1 MKYIRIGNDIHI
13 EWIILRNMQPESFTN
28 KEVTVKLYDKN
39 GLPQNF
45 EFTKNG
51 SSIVGTF
58 YGKDQSTTG
67 NYRLELVENA
77 GKSNMVTLDYIDCFI
92 LSAKLKN
99 TTSSGNDSSYGIK
112 TDVVNLA
119 SNINLG
125 GSTTSTPTDVDLSS
139 YAKISY
145 VDAKLALKA
154 NLSDIP
160 KPVDT
165 SNFALKTDIPNMS
178 EYAKKS
184 EIPSMDNVATKDEL
198 PNMDNVATKDE
209 LFSGDYN
216 DLENKPTIPDTSNF
230 ALKSELP
237 DMSNVATKDEIP
249 VIPEFKTINGNSIV
263 GTGNIT
269 IEGGGQAYDDTEVK
283 NRLTA
288 LESKPDNDTIY
299 DDSALVGRIEALEQK
314 EDADTIYD
322 DTEIRNLIAGKQ
334 DAGDYALKSEL
345 PDMSNVATKGELF
358 SGDYNDLANK
368 PTIPDTS
375 NFALKS
381 EIPSMENVATKDE
394 IPVIPEFKTIN
405 GNSIIGT
412 GNITIEGG
420 GQAYDDTE
428 VKNRLTAL
436 ESKPDNDTIY
446 DDTEIRGL
454 IAGKQDSGDYA
465 LKSELPNLDDY
476 ALKSE
481 IPTST
486 GLNEAE
492 VNALIDA
499 KLGEVET
506 KLSEI

>member
-13 EWIILRNMQPESFTN
+13 EWIILRNMQPESFAN
-28 KEVTVKLYDKN
+28 KTVTVKLYDKN

-58 YGKDQSTTG
+58 YGKDQVTTG
-67 NYRLELVENA
+67 NYRLELVENE
-77 GKSNMVTLDYIDCFI
+77 GKSNMVTLDYIDCFT

-99 TTSSGNDSSYGIK
+99 TTASGKDSSYGIK

-119 SNINLG
+119 SNINLT
-125 GSTTSTPTDVDLSS
+125 GSSTPDVDLSS

-165 SNFALKTDIPNMS
+165 SNFALKSELPNMS

-216 DLENKPTIPDTSNF
+216 DLSNKPAIPDTSNF
-230 ALKSELP
+230 ALKSELPEMSNVATKDELP

-269 IEGGGQAYDDTEVK
+269 IEGGGQAYDDTELR

-322 DTEIRNLIAGKQ
+322 DTEIRGLIGGKQ
-334 DAGDYALKSEL
+334 NKLSEEQLANIDMDHSTFALKSEL
-345 PDMSNVATKGELF
+345 PDMSNVATK
-358 SGDYNDLANK
+358 D
-368 PTIPDTS
+368 
-375 NFALKS
+375 
-381 EIPSMENVATKDE
+381 
-394 IPVIPEFKTIN
+394 
-405 GNSIIGT
+405 
-412 GNITIEGG
+412 
-420 GQAYDDTE
+420 
-428 VKNRLTAL
+428 
-436 ESKPDNDTIY
+436 
-446 DDTEIRGL
+446 
-454 IAGKQDSGDYA
+454 
-465 LKSELPNLDDY
+465 ELPNLDDY

-486 GLNEAE
+486 GLNESE

>member
-77 GKSNMVTLDYIDCFI
+77 GKSNMVTLDYIDCFT

-125 GSTTSTPTDVDLSS
+125 GSSTSTPADVDLSS

-165 SNFALKTDIPNMS
+165 SNFALKSEIPNMS

-288 LESKPDNDTIY
+288 LESKPDKDTIY
-299 DDSALVGRIEALEQK
+299 DDS
-314 EDADTIYD
+314 
-322 DTEIRNLIAGKQ
+322 EIRGLIAGKQ

-345 PDMSNVATKGELF
+345 PDMS
-358 SGDYNDLANK
+358 
-368 PTIPDTS
+368 
-375 NFALKS
+375 
-381 EIPSMENVATKDE
+381 NVATKDE

-428 VKNRLTAL
+428 
-436 ESKPDNDTIY
+436 
-446 DDTEIRGL
+446 IRNL
-454 IAGKQDSGDYA
+454 IAGKQDAGDYA
-465 LKSELPNLDDY
+465 LKSELPNLNDY

>member
-45 EFTKNG
+45 DFVKNG

-77 GKSNMVTLDYIDCFI
+77 GKSNMVTLDYIDCFT

-125 GSTTSTPTDVDLSS
+125 GSTTSAPADVDLSS

-160 KPVDT
+160 QPVDT
-165 SNFALKTDIPNMS
+165 SNFALKSEIPNMS

-184 EIPSMDNVATKDEL
+184 EIPSMENVATKDEI
-198 PNMDNVATKDE
+198 PDMSNVATKDE

-216 DLENKPTIPDTSNF
+216 DLS
-230 ALKSELP
+230 
-237 DMSNVATKDEIP
+237 
-249 VIPEFKTINGNSIV
+249 
-263 GTGNIT
+263 
-269 IEGGGQAYDDTEVK
+269 
-283 NRLTA
+283 
-288 LESKPDNDTIY
+288 
-299 DDSALVGRIEALEQK
+299 
-314 EDADTIYD
+314 
-322 DTEIRNLIAGKQ
+322 
-334 DAGDYALKSEL
+334 
-345 PDMSNVATKGELF
+345 
-358 SGDYNDLANK
+358 NK

-381 EIPSMENVATKDE
+381 EIPNMDNVATKDE

-446 DDTEIRGL
+446 DDSEIRSL
-454 IAGKQDSGDYA
+454 IAGKQDAGDYALKSELPDMSNVATKDEIPVIPEFKTINGNSIVGTGNITIEGGGQTYDDTEIRNLIAGKQDAGDYA

-486 GLNEAE
+486 GLNEEE

-499 KLGEVET
+499 KLGEIET

>member
-58 YGKDQSTTG
+58 YGKDQVTTG
-67 NYRLELVENA
+67 NYRLELVENE

-99 TTSSGNDSSYGIK
+99 TTSSGNDSSYGIN

-119 SNINLG
+119 SNINLSG
-125 GSTTSTPTDVDLSS
+125 GSGTTTDVDLSS

-160 KPVDT
+160 QPVDT
-165 SNFALKTDIPNMS
+165 SNFALKSELPNMS

-184 EIPSMDNVATKDEL
+184 EI

-216 DLENKPTIPDTSNF
+216 DLS
-230 ALKSELP
+230 
-237 DMSNVATKDEIP
+237 
-249 VIPEFKTINGNSIV
+249 
-263 GTGNIT
+263 
-269 IEGGGQAYDDTEVK
+269 
-283 NRLTA
+283 
-288 LESKPDNDTIY
+288 
-299 DDSALVGRIEALEQK
+299 
-314 EDADTIYD
+314 
-322 DTEIRNLIAGKQ
+322 
-334 DAGDYALKSEL
+334 
-345 PDMSNVATKGELF
+345 
-358 SGDYNDLANK
+358 NK

-381 EIPSMENVATKDE
+381 EIPSMDNVATKDE

-428 VKNRLTAL
+428 IRNLIAGKQNAGDYAL
-436 ESKPDNDTIY
+436 KSELPDMSNVATKDEIPVIPEFKTINGNSIIGTGNITIEGGGQAY
-446 DDTEIRGL
+446 DDTEIRNL
-454 IAGKQDSGDYA
+454 IGGKQNKLSEEQLANIGMDHSTFA

-486 GLNEAE
+486 GLNEEE

-499 KLGEVET
+499 KLGVVET

>member
-13 EWIILRNMQPESFTN
+13 EWIILRNMQPESFAN
-28 KEVTVKLYDKN
+28 KTVTVKLYDKN

-45 EFTKNG
+45 EFVKNG

-58 YGKDQSTTG
+58 YGKDQTTTG

-77 GKSNMVTLDYIDCFI
+77 GKSNMVTLDYIDCFT

-99 TTSSGNDSSYGIK
+99 TTASGNDSSYGIK

-119 SNINLG
+119 SNINLT
-125 GSTTSTPTDVDLSS
+125 GSSTPDVDLSS

-165 SNFALKTDIPNMS
+165 SNFALKSEIPNMS

-184 EIPSMDNVATKDEL
+184 EIPSMDNLATKDEL
-198 PNMDNVATKDE
+198 PDMSNVATKDE

-230 ALKSELP
+230 ALKTDIP
-237 DMSNVATKDEIP
+237 NMDNVATKDEIP
-249 VIPEFKTINGNSIV
+249 VIPEFKTINGNSII
-263 GTGNIT
+263 GSGNIT

-322 DTEIRNLIAGKQ
+322 DTEIRGLIAGKQ

-345 PDMSNVATKGELF
+345 PDMSNVATK
-358 SGDYNDLANK
+358 
-368 PTIPDTS
+368 
-375 NFALKS
+375 
-381 EIPSMENVATKDE
+381 DE

-405 GNSIIGT
+405 GNSIVGT

-428 VKNRLTAL
+428 
-436 ESKPDNDTIY
+436 
-446 DDTEIRGL
+446 IRNL
-454 IAGKQDSGDYA
+454 IAGKQDAGDYA

-486 GLNEAE
+486 GLNEEE

>member
-45 EFTKNG
+45 DFTKNG

-58 YGKDQSTTG
+58 YGKDQVTTG
-67 NYRLELVENA
+67 NYRLELVENE
-77 GKSNMVTLDYIDCFI
+77 GEPNMVTLDYIDCFT

-119 SNINLG
+119 SNINLSG
-125 GSTTSTPTDVDLSS
+125 GSGTTTDVDLSS

-160 KPVDT
+160 QPVDT
-165 SNFALKTDIPNMS
+165 SNFALKSEIPNMT

-184 EIPSMDNVATKDEL
+184 EIPSMENVATKDEL
-198 PNMDNVATKDE
+198 PDMSNVATKDE

-230 ALKSELP
+230 ALKTDIPNMSE
-237 DMSNVATKDEIP
+237 
-249 VIPEFKTINGNSIV
+249 
-263 GTGNIT
+263 
-269 IEGGGQAYDDTEVK
+269 
-283 NRLTA
+283 
-288 LESKPDNDTIY
+288 
-299 DDSALVGRIEALEQK
+299 
-314 EDADTIYD
+314 
-322 DTEIRNLIAGKQ
+322 
-334 DAGDYALKSEL
+334 YAK
-345 PDMSNVATKGELF
+345 
-358 SGDYNDLANK
+358 
-368 PTIPDTS
+368 
-375 NFALKS
+375 KS

-428 VKNRLTAL
+428 
-436 ESKPDNDTIY
+436 
-446 DDTEIRGL
+446 IRNL
-454 IAGKQDSGDYA
+454 IAGKQDAGDYA
-465 LKSELPNLDDY
+465 LKSELPDMSNVATKDELPNLDDY

-486 GLNEAE
+486 GLNEEE

>member
-45 EFTKNG
+45 EFIKNG

-58 YGKDQSTTG
+58 YGKDQVTTG

-77 GKSNMVTLDYIDCFI
+77 GKSNMVTLDYIDCFT

-125 GSTTSTPTDVDLSS
+125 GSSTSSPADIDLSS

-160 KPVDT
+160 QPVDT
-165 SNFALKTDIPNMS
+165 SNFALKSEIPNMS

-198 PNMDNVATKDE
+198 PDMSNVATKDE

-230 ALKSELP
+230 ALKTDIPNMDNVATKDEIPVIPEFKTINGNSIVGTGNITIEGGGQAYDDTELRNRIGALESKPDNDTIYDDSALVGRIEALEQKEDADTIYDDTEIRGLIAGKQDAGDYALKSELP

-269 IEGGGQAYDDTEVK
+269 IEGGGKA
-283 NRLTA
+283 
-288 LESKPDNDTIY
+288 
-299 DDSALVGRIEALEQK
+299 
-314 EDADTIYD
+314 
-322 DTEIRNLIAGKQ
+322 
-334 DAGDYALKSEL
+334 
-345 PDMSNVATKGELF
+345 
-358 SGDYNDLANK
+358 
-368 PTIPDTS
+368 
-375 NFALKS
+375 
-381 EIPSMENVATKDE
+381 
-394 IPVIPEFKTIN
+394 
-405 GNSIIGT
+405 
-412 GNITIEGG
+412 
-420 GQAYDDTE
+420 
-428 VKNRLTAL
+428 
-436 ESKPDNDTIY
+436 Y

-454 IAGKQDSGDYA
+454 IAGKQDKLTEEQLANIDINHSTFA

-486 GLNEAE
+486 GLNEEE

-499 KLGEVET
+499 KLGEIET

>member
-13 EWIILRNMQPESFTN
+13 EWIILRNMQPESFIN

-45 EFTKNG
+45 EFVKNG

-58 YGKDQSTTG
+58 YGKDQATTG

-77 GKSNMVTLDYIDCFI
+77 GKSNMVTLDYIDCFT

-125 GSTTSTPTDVDLSS
+125 GSSTSAPADVDLSS

-160 KPVDT
+160 QPVDT
-165 SNFALKTDIPNMS
+165 SNFALKSEIPNMS

-269 IEGGGQAYDDTEVK
+269 IEGGGQAYDDTE
-283 NRLTA
+283 
-288 LESKPDNDTIY
+288 I
-299 DDSALVGRIEALEQK
+299 
-314 EDADTIYD
+314 
-322 DTEIRNLIAGKQ
+322 
-334 DAGDYALKSEL
+334 
-345 PDMSNVATKGELF
+345 
-358 SGDYNDLANK
+358 
-368 PTIPDTS
+368 
-375 NFALKS
+375 
-381 EIPSMENVATKDE
+381 
-394 IPVIPEFKTIN
+394 
-405 GNSIIGT
+405 
-412 GNITIEGG
+412 
-420 GQAYDDTE
+420 
-428 VKNRLTAL
+428 KNRLTAL

-454 IAGKQDSGDYA
+454 IAGKQDTGDYALKSELPDMSNVATKDELPDMSNVATKDEIPVIPEFKTINGNSIVGTGNITIESGGQAYDDTEIRGLIAGKQDAGDYA

-486 GLNEAE
+486 GLNADE

>member
-13 EWIILRNMQPESFTN
+13 EWIILRNMQPESFIN

-45 EFTKNG
+45 EFVKNG

-58 YGKDQSTTG
+58 YGKDQATTG

-77 GKSNMVTLDYIDCFI
+77 GKSNMVTLDYIDCFT

-125 GSTTSTPTDVDLSS
+125 GSSTSAPADVDLSS

-160 KPVDT
+160 QPVDT
-165 SNFALKTDIPNMS
+165 SNFALKSEIPNMS

-269 IEGGGQAYDDTEVK
+269 IEGGGQAYDDTE
-283 NRLTA
+283 
-288 LESKPDNDTIY
+288 I
-299 DDSALVGRIEALEQK
+299 
-314 EDADTIYD
+314 
-322 DTEIRNLIAGKQ
+322 
-334 DAGDYALKSEL
+334 
-345 PDMSNVATKGELF
+345 
-358 SGDYNDLANK
+358 
-368 PTIPDTS
+368 
-375 NFALKS
+375 
-381 EIPSMENVATKDE
+381 
-394 IPVIPEFKTIN
+394 
-405 GNSIIGT
+405 
-412 GNITIEGG
+412 
-420 GQAYDDTE
+420 
-428 VKNRLTAL
+428 KNRLTAL

-454 IAGKQDSGDYA
+454 IAGKQDTGDYALKSELPDMSNVATKAELPDMSTVATKDEIPVIPEFKTINGNSIVGTGNITIESGGQAYDDTEIRGLIAGKQDAGDYA

-486 GLNEAE
+486 GLNADE

>member
-45 EFTKNG
+45 DFVKNG

-58 YGKDQSTTG
+58 YGKDQTTTG

-77 GKSNMVTLDYIDCFI
+77 GKSNMVTLDYIDCFT

-99 TTSSGNDSSYGIK
+99 TTASGNDSSYGIK

-119 SNINLG
+119 SNINLN
-125 GSTTSTPTDVDLSS
+125 GSSTPDVDLSS

-160 KPVDT
+160 QPVDT
-165 SNFALKTDIPNMS
+165 SNFALKSEIPNMT

-198 PNMDNVATKDE
+198 
-209 LFSGDYN
+209 FSGDYN
-216 DLENKPTIPDTSNF
+216 DLSNKPSIPDTSNF

-249 VIPEFKTINGNSIV
+249 VIPEFKTINGNSII

-345 PDMSNVATKGELF
+345 P
-358 SGDYNDLANK
+358 
-368 PTIPDTS
+368 
-375 NFALKS
+375 
-381 EIPSMENVATKDE
+381 
-394 IPVIPEFKTIN
+394 
-405 GNSIIGT
+405 
-412 GNITIEGG
+412 
-420 GQAYDDTE
+420 
-428 VKNRLTAL
+428 
-436 ESKPDNDTIY
+436 
-446 DDTEIRGL
+446 
-454 IAGKQDSGDYA
+454 
-465 LKSELPNLDDY
+465 NLDDY

-486 GLNEAE
+486 GLNEEE
-492 VNALIDA
+492 VNALINA

>member
-45 EFTKNG
+45 EFVKNG

-77 GKSNMVTLDYIDCFI
+77 GKSNMVTLDYIDCFT

-125 GSTTSTPTDVDLSS
+125 GNTTISPGDVDLSS

-160 KPVDT
+160 QPVDT
-165 SNFALKTDIPNMS
+165 SNFALKSEIPNMS

-299 DDSALVGRIEALEQK
+299 DD
-314 EDADTIYD
+314 
-322 DTEIRNLIAGKQ
+322 TEIRSLIAGKQ

-345 PDMSNVATKGELF
+345 PDMSNVATK
-358 SGDYNDLANK
+358 
-368 PTIPDTS
+368 
-375 NFALKS
+375 
-381 EIPSMENVATKDE
+381 DE

-405 GNSIIGT
+405 GNSIVGT

-428 VKNRLTAL
+428 
-436 ESKPDNDTIY
+436 
-446 DDTEIRGL
+446 IRNL
-454 IAGKQDSGDYA
+454 IAGKQDAGDYA

-486 GLNEAE
+486 GLNENE

>member
-77 GKSNMVTLDYIDCFI
+77 GKSNMVTLDYIDCFT

-125 GSTTSTPTDVDLSS
+125 GSSTSSPADIDLSS

-160 KPVDT
+160 QPVDT
-165 SNFALKTDIPNMS
+165 SNFALKSEIPNMT

-184 EIPSMDNVATKDEL
+184 EIPSMD
-198 PNMDNVATKDE
+198 
-209 LFSGDYN
+209 
-216 DLENKPTIPDTSNF
+216 
-230 ALKSELP
+230 
-237 DMSNVATKDEIP
+237 NVATKDEIP

-269 IEGGGQAYDDTEVK
+269 IEGGGQAYDDTE
-283 NRLTA
+283 
-288 LESKPDNDTIY
+288 
-299 DDSALVGRIEALEQK
+299 
-314 EDADTIYD
+314 
-322 DTEIRNLIAGKQ
+322 IRNLIASKQ
-334 DAGDYALKSEL
+334 DA
-345 PDMSNVATKGELF
+345 
-358 SGDYNDLANK
+358 
-368 PTIPDTS
+368 
-375 NFALKS
+375 
-381 EIPSMENVATKDE
+381 
-394 IPVIPEFKTIN
+394 
-405 GNSIIGT
+405 
-412 GNITIEGG
+412 
-420 GQAYDDTE
+420 
-428 VKNRLTAL
+428 
-436 ESKPDNDTIY
+436 
-446 DDTEIRGL
+446 
-454 IAGKQDSGDYA
+454 GDYA

-486 GLNEAE
+486 GLNEEE
-492 VNALIDA
+492 VNALIDS

>member
-13 EWIILRNMQPESFTN
+13 EWIILRNMQPESFAN
-28 KEVTVKLYDKN
+28 KTVTVKLYDKN

-58 YGKDQSTTG
+58 YGKDQVTTG
-67 NYRLELVENA
+67 NYRLELVENE

-99 TTSSGNDSSYGIK
+99 TTASGKDSSYGIK

-119 SNINLG
+119 SNINLT
-125 GSTTSTPTDVDLSS
+125 GSSTTDVDLSS

-165 SNFALKTDIPNMS
+165 SNFALKSEIPNMT

-184 EIPSMDNVATKDEL
+184 DIPSMENVATKDEL
-198 PNMDNVATKDE
+198 PDMSNVATKDE

-216 DLENKPTIPDTSNF
+216 DLS
-230 ALKSELP
+230 
-237 DMSNVATKDEIP
+237 
-249 VIPEFKTINGNSIV
+249 
-263 GTGNIT
+263 
-269 IEGGGQAYDDTEVK
+269 
-283 NRLTA
+283 
-288 LESKPDNDTIY
+288 
-299 DDSALVGRIEALEQK
+299 
-314 EDADTIYD
+314 
-322 DTEIRNLIAGKQ
+322 
-334 DAGDYALKSEL
+334 
-345 PDMSNVATKGELF
+345 
-358 SGDYNDLANK
+358 NK

-394 IPVIPEFKTIN
+394 IPVIPDFKTIN

-446 DDTEIRGL
+446 DDSEIRGL
-454 IAGKQDSGDYA
+454 IAGKQDAGDYALKSELPDMSNVATKDEIPVIPEFKTINGNSIIGTGNITIEGGGQAYDDTEIRNLIAGKQDAGDYA

>member
-13 EWIILRNMQPESFTN
+13 EWIILRNMQPESFAN
-28 KEVTVKLYDKN
+28 KTVTVKLYDKN

-58 YGKDQSTTG
+58 YGKDQVTTG
-67 NYRLELVENA
+67 NYRLELVENE

-99 TTSSGNDSSYGIK
+99 TTASGNDASYGIK

-125 GSTTSTPTDVDLSS
+125 GSSTSTPADVDLSS

-165 SNFALKTDIPNMS
+165 SNFALKS
-178 EYAKKS
+178 
-184 EIPSMDNVATKDEL
+184 
-198 PNMDNVATKDE
+198 
-209 LFSGDYN
+209 
-216 DLENKPTIPDTSNF
+216 
-230 ALKSELP
+230 
-237 DMSNVATKDEIP
+237 EIP
-249 VIPEFKTINGNSIV
+249 VIPEFKTINGNSII

-269 IEGGGQAYDDTEVK
+269 IESGGQAYDDTEVK

-322 DTEIRNLIAGKQ
+322 DTEIRGLISGKQ

-345 PDMSNVATKGELF
+345 PDMANVATKDELF

-375 NFALKS
+375 NFALKTELPDMS
-381 EIPSMENVATKDE
+381 NVATKDE

-412 GNITIEGG
+412 GNITIESG

-428 VKNRLTAL
+428 VNNRLTAL

-446 DDTEIRGL
+446 DDSALVGRIEALEQKEDADTIYDDTEIRGL
-454 IAGKQDSGDYA
+454 IAGKQDAGEYA

-486 GLNEAE
+486 GLNADE

-499 KLGEVET
+499 KLVQIET

>member
-13 EWIILRNMQPESFTN
+13 EWIILRNMQPESFAN

-58 YGKDQSTTG
+58 YGKDQVATG

-125 GSTTSTPTDVDLSS
+125 GSSGTTTDVDLSS

-160 KPVDT
+160 QPVDT
-165 SNFALKTDIPNMS
+165 SNFALKSEIPNMS

-184 EIPSMDNVATKDEL
+184 EIPNMDNVATKDEL
-198 PNMDNVATKDE
+198 PDMSNVATKDE

-237 DMSNVATKDEIP
+237 NMENVATKDEIP
-249 VIPEFKTINGNSIV
+249 VIPEFKTINGNSII

-269 IEGGGQAYDDTEVK
+269 IGGGGQAYDDTELR
-283 NRLTA
+283 NRIGA

-299 DDSALVGRIEALEQK
+299 DD
-314 EDADTIYD
+314 
-322 DTEIRNLIAGKQ
+322 TEIRDLIAGKQ

-345 PDMSNVATKGELF
+345 PDMS
-358 SGDYNDLANK
+358 
-368 PTIPDTS
+368 
-375 NFALKS
+375 
-381 EIPSMENVATKDE
+381 NVATKDE

-428 VKNRLTAL
+428 
-436 ESKPDNDTIY
+436 
-446 DDTEIRGL
+446 IRNL
-454 IAGKQDSGDYA
+454 IRGKQDKLSEEQLANIDMDHSTFA

-486 GLNEAE
+486 GLNEEE

>member
-13 EWIILRNMQPESFTN
+13 EWIILRNMQPESFAN

-58 YGKDQSTTG
+58 YGKDQVTTG
-67 NYRLELVENA
+67 NYRLELVENE

-125 GSTTSTPTDVDLSS
+125 GSSTSTPGDVDLSS

-160 KPVDT
+160 QPVDT
-165 SNFALKTDIPNMS
+165 SNFALKSEIPNMS

-184 EIPSMDNVATKDEL
+184 
-198 PNMDNVATKDE
+198 
-209 LFSGDYN
+209 
-216 DLENKPTIPDTSNF
+216 
-230 ALKSELP
+230 
-237 DMSNVATKDEIP
+237 EIP
-249 VIPEFKTINGNSIV
+249 VIPEFKTINGNSII

-269 IEGGGQAYDDTEVK
+269 IEGGGQAYDDTELR
-283 NRLTA
+283 NRIGA

-299 DDSALVGRIEALEQK
+299 DD
-314 EDADTIYD
+314 
-322 DTEIRNLIAGKQ
+322 TEIRGLIAGKQ

-345 PDMSNVATKGELF
+345 PDMS
-358 SGDYNDLANK
+358 
-368 PTIPDTS
+368 
-375 NFALKS
+375 
-381 EIPSMENVATKDE
+381 NVATKDE

-428 VKNRLTAL
+428 
-436 ESKPDNDTIY
+436 
-446 DDTEIRGL
+446 IRNL
-454 IAGKQDSGDYA
+454 IGGKQNKLSEEQLANIGMDHSTFA

-486 GLNEAE
+486 GLNEEE

>member
-45 EFTKNG
+45 EFVKNG

-77 GKSNMVTLDYIDCFI
+77 GKSNMVTLDYIDCFT

-125 GSTTSTPTDVDLSS
+125 GSTTITPGDVDLSS

-160 KPVDT
+160 RPVDT
-165 SNFALKTDIPNMS
+165 SNFALKSEIPNMT

-198 PNMDNVATKDE
+198 PDMENVATKDE

-269 IEGGGQAYDDTEVK
+269 IEAGGQAYDDTEVK

-322 DTEIRNLIAGKQ
+322 DTEIRGLIAGKQ

-345 PDMSNVATKGELF
+345 P
-358 SGDYNDLANK
+358 
-368 PTIPDTS
+368 
-375 NFALKS
+375 
-381 EIPSMENVATKDE
+381 
-394 IPVIPEFKTIN
+394 
-405 GNSIIGT
+405 
-412 GNITIEGG
+412 
-420 GQAYDDTE
+420 
-428 VKNRLTAL
+428 
-436 ESKPDNDTIY
+436 
-446 DDTEIRGL
+446 
-454 IAGKQDSGDYA
+454 
-465 LKSELPNLDDY
+465 NLNDY

-486 GLNEAE
+486 GLNETE

-499 KLGEVET
+499 KLGEIET

>member
-58 YGKDQSTTG
+58 YGKDQVTTG
-67 NYRLELVENA
+67 NYRLELVENE
-77 GKSNMVTLDYIDCFI
+77 GKPNMVTLDYIDCFT

-125 GSTTSTPTDVDLSS
+125 GSSTSTPGDVDLSS

-160 KPVDT
+160 QPVDT
-165 SNFALKTDIPNMS
+165 SNFALKSELPNMS

-198 PNMDNVATKDE
+198 PDMDNVATKDE

-230 ALKSELP
+230 ALKTDIPNMSEYAKKSEL
-237 DMSNVATKDEIP
+237 P
-249 VIPEFKTINGNSIV
+249 VIPEFKTINGNSII

-269 IEGGGQAYDDTEVK
+269 IEGGGQAYDDTE
-283 NRLTA
+283 
-288 LESKPDNDTIY
+288 
-299 DDSALVGRIEALEQK
+299 
-314 EDADTIYD
+314 
-322 DTEIRNLIAGKQ
+322 IRSLIAGKQ

-345 PDMSNVATKGELF
+345 PNMS
-358 SGDYNDLANK
+358 
-368 PTIPDTS
+368 
-375 NFALKS
+375 
-381 EIPSMENVATKDE
+381 NVATKDE

-428 VKNRLTAL
+428 LRNRIGAL

-454 IAGKQDSGDYA
+454 IGGKQNKLSEEQLANIGMDHSTFA

-486 GLNEAE
+486 GLNEEE

>member
-45 EFTKNG
+45 EFVKNG
-51 SSIVGTF
+51 SSIVCTF
-58 YGKDQSTTG
+58 YGKDQVTTG
-67 NYRLELVENA
+67 NYRLELVENE
-77 GKSNMVTLDYIDCFI
+77 GKPNMVTLDYIDCFT
-92 LSAKLKN
+92 LSSKLKN
-99 TTSSGNDSSYGIK
+99 TTASGNDSSYGIK

-119 SNINLG
+119 SNINLCG
-125 GSTTSTPTDVDLSS
+125 NSTSTPADVDLSS

-160 KPVDT
+160 QPVDT
-165 SNFALKTDIPNMS
+165 SNFALKSEIPNMS
-178 EYAKKS
+178 EYAKKY
-184 EIPSMDNVATKDEL
+184 EIPSMENVATKDEL
-198 PNMDNVATKDE
+198 PDMSNVATKDE

-216 DLENKPTIPDTSNF
+216 DLANKPTIPDTSNF

-237 DMSNVATKDEIP
+237 NMDNVATKDEIP

-269 IEGGGQAYDDTEVK
+269 IESGGQAYDDTEVK

-322 DTEIRNLIAGKQ
+322 DTEIRGLIAGKQ

-345 PDMSNVATKGELF
+345 PDMSNVATKDEL
-358 SGDYNDLANK
+358 
-368 PTIPDTS
+368 
-375 NFALKS
+375 
-381 EIPSMENVATKDE
+381 
-394 IPVIPEFKTIN
+394 PVIPEFKTIN
-405 GNSIIGT
+405 GNSIVGT
-412 GNITIEGG
+412 GNITIESG

-454 IAGKQDSGDYA
+454 IAGKQDAG
-465 LKSELPNLDDY
+465 DY

>member
-13 EWIILRNMQPESFTN
+13 EWIILRNMQPESFVN
-28 KEVTVKLYDKN
+28 KEITVKLYDKN

-58 YGKDQSTTG
+58 YGKDQVKTG
-67 NYRLELVENA
+67 NYRLELVENE
-77 GKSNMVTLDYIDCFI
+77 GKPNMVTLDYIDCFI

-99 TTSSGNDSSYGIK
+99 TTSSDKDSSYGIK

-119 SNINLG
+119 SNINLT
-125 GSTTSTPTDVDLSS
+125 GSSAPDVDLSS

-160 KPVDT
+160 QPVDT
-165 SNFALKTDIPNMS
+165 SNFALKSEIPNMS

-184 EIPSMDNVATKDEL
+184 EIPSMDNFATKDEL
-198 PNMDNVATKDE
+198 PDMDNVATKDE

-216 DLENKPTIPDTSNF
+216 DLTNKPTIPDTSNF

-249 VIPEFKTINGNSIV
+249 I
-263 GTGNIT
+263 
-269 IEGGGQAYDDTEVK
+269 
-283 NRLTA
+283 
-288 LESKPDNDTIY
+288 
-299 DDSALVGRIEALEQK
+299 
-314 EDADTIYD
+314 
-322 DTEIRNLIAGKQ
+322 
-334 DAGDYALKSEL
+334 
-345 PDMSNVATKGELF
+345 
-358 SGDYNDLANK
+358 
-368 PTIPDTS
+368 
-375 NFALKS
+375 
-381 EIPSMENVATKDE
+381 
-394 IPVIPEFKTIN
+394 IPEFKTIN

-428 VKNRLTAL
+428 LRNRIDAL
-436 ESKPDNDTIY
+436 ESKPDNDTIYDDSALVGRIEALENKEDADTIY

-454 IAGKQDSGDYA
+454 IAGKQDAGDYA

-486 GLNEAE
+486 GLNEDE

-499 KLGEVET
+499 KLGEIET

>member
-28 KEVTVKLYDKN
+28 KTVTVKLYDKN

-51 SSIVGTF
+51 SSIVGIF
-58 YGKDQSTTG
+58 YGKDQVTTG
-67 NYRLELVENA
+67 NYRLELVENE
-77 GKSNMVTLDYIDCFI
+77 GEPNMVTLDYIDCFI

-119 SNINLG
+119 SNINLSG
-125 GSTTSTPTDVDLSS
+125 GSGTTTDVDLSS

-160 KPVDT
+160 EPVDT
-165 SNFALKTDIPNMS
+165 SNFALKSEIPNMA

-184 EIPSMDNVATKDEL
+184 EIPSMENVATKDEL
-198 PNMDNVATKDE
+198 PDMSNVATKDE

-230 ALKSELP
+230 ALKTDIPNMSEYAKKSEIP
-237 DMSNVATKDEIP
+237 NMDNVATKDEIP
-249 VIPEFKTINGNSIV
+249 VIPEFKTINGTSII
-263 GTGNIT
+263 GSGNIT
-269 IEGGGQAYDDTEVK
+269 IEGGGQA
-283 NRLTA
+283 
-288 LESKPDNDTIY
+288 
-299 DDSALVGRIEALEQK
+299 
-314 EDADTIYD
+314 YD

-345 PDMSNVATKGELF
+345 PDMS
-358 SGDYNDLANK
+358 
-368 PTIPDTS
+368 
-375 NFALKS
+375 
-381 EIPSMENVATKDE
+381 NVATKDE

-428 VKNRLTAL
+428 LRN
-436 ESKPDNDTIY
+436 
-446 DDTEIRGL
+446 L
-454 IAGKQDSGDYA
+454 IAGKQDAGDYA
-465 LKSELPNLDDY
+465 LKSELPDMSNVATKDELPNLDDY

-486 GLNEAE
+486 GLNEEE

>member
-28 KEVTVKLYDKN
+28 KTVTVKLYDKN
-39 GLPQNF
+39 GLPQTF
-45 EFTKNG
+45 DFTKNG

-58 YGKDQSTTG
+58 YGKDQTTTG
-67 NYRLELVENA
+67 NYRLELIENE
-77 GKSNMVTLDYIDCFI
+77 GKSNMVTLDYIDCFT

-99 TTSSGNDSSYGIK
+99 TTASGNDSSYGIK

-125 GSTTSTPTDVDLSS
+125 GGSSTSTPTDVDLSS

-160 KPVDT
+160 QPVDT
-165 SNFALKTDIPNMS
+165 SNFALKSEIPNMS

-216 DLENKPTIPDTSNF
+216 DLTNKPTIPDTSNF

-237 DMSNVATKDEIP
+237 DMSNVATKDELP

-322 DTEIRNLIAGKQ
+322 DTEIRSLIGGKQ
-334 DAGDYALKSEL
+334 DKLTEEQLANIDIDHSAFALKSEL
-345 PDMSNVATKGELF
+345 PDLSGIKNYTSGNGINISDSNKISIKAYYMFDNNSNANYSAFKGFKYNYDVLASGEIARFPNFKINNATHRILQGGSDDVKII
-358 SGDYNDLANK
+358 DL
-368 PTIPDTS
+368 
-375 NFALKS
+375 
-381 EIPSMENVATKDE
+381 
-394 IPVIPEFKTIN
+394 
-405 GNSIIGT
+405 
-412 GNITIEGG
+412 
-420 GQAYDDTE
+420 
-428 VKNRLTAL
+428 
-436 ESKPDNDTIY
+436 
-446 DDTEIRGL
+446 
-454 IAGKQDSGDYA
+454 DSV
-465 LKSELPNLDDY
+465 Y

-499 KLGEVET
+499 KLGQIET

>member
-13 EWIILRNMQPESFTN
+13 EWIILRNMQPESFIN

-45 EFTKNG
+45 EFVKNG

-58 YGKDQSTTG
+58 YGKDQATTG

-77 GKSNMVTLDYIDCFI
+77 GKSNMVTLDYIDCFT

-125 GSTTSTPTDVDLSS
+125 GITTSTPGDVDLSS

-160 KPVDT
+160 QPVDT
-165 SNFALKTDIPNMS
+165 SNFALKSEIPNMS

-198 PNMDNVATKDE
+198 PNMDNIATKDE

-230 ALKSELP
+230 ALKSEVP

-269 IEGGGQAYDDTEVK
+269 IESGGQAYDDTEVK

-288 LESKPDNDTIY
+288 LESKPDN
-299 DDSALVGRIEALEQK
+299 
-314 EDADTIYD
+314 DTIYD

-345 PDMSNVATKGELF
+345 PDMSNVATK
-358 SGDYNDLANK
+358 D
-368 PTIPDTS
+368 
-375 NFALKS
+375 

-405 GNSIIGT
+405 GNSIVGT
-412 GNITIEGG
+412 GNITIESG
-420 GQAYDDTE
+420 GQA
-428 VKNRLTAL
+428 
-436 ESKPDNDTIY
+436 Y

-454 IAGKQDSGDYA
+454 IAGKQDAGDYA
-465 LKSELPNLDDY
+465 LKSELPNLNDY

-486 GLNEAE
+486 GLNADE

>member
-1 MKYIRIGNDIHI
+1 M
-13 EWIILRNMQPESFTN
+13 
-28 KEVTVKLYDKN
+28 
-39 GLPQNF
+39 
-45 EFTKNG
+45 
-51 SSIVGTF
+51 
-58 YGKDQSTTG
+58 
-67 NYRLELVENA
+67 
-77 GKSNMVTLDYIDCFI
+77 
-92 LSAKLKN
+92 
-99 TTSSGNDSSYGIK
+99 
-112 TDVVNLA
+112 
-119 SNINLG
+119 
-125 GSTTSTPTDVDLSS
+125 SS

-160 KPVDT
+160 QPVDT
-165 SNFALKTDIPNMS
+165 SNFALKSEIPNMS

-198 PNMDNVATKDE
+198 PDMSNVATKDE

-237 DMSNVATKDEIP
+237 DMD
-249 VIPEFKTINGNSIV
+249 
-263 GTGNIT
+263 
-269 IEGGGQAYDDTEVK
+269 
-283 NRLTA
+283 
-288 LESKPDNDTIY
+288 
-299 DDSALVGRIEALEQK
+299 
-314 EDADTIYD
+314 
-322 DTEIRNLIAGKQ
+322 
-334 DAGDYALKSEL
+334 
-345 PDMSNVATKGELF
+345 
-358 SGDYNDLANK
+358 
-368 PTIPDTS
+368 
-375 NFALKS
+375 
-381 EIPSMENVATKDE
+381 NVATKDE

-436 ESKPDNDTIY
+436 ENKEDADTIY

-454 IAGKQDSGDYA
+454 IAGKQDAGDYALKSELPDMSNVATKDEIPVIPEFKTINGNSIIGTGNITIEGGGQAYDDTEIRNLIRGKQDKLSEEQLANIDMDHSTFA

-486 GLNEAE
+486 GLNEVE

>member
-13 EWIILRNMQPESFTN
+13 EWIILRNMQPESFAN
-28 KEVTVKLYDKN
+28 KTVTVKLYDKN

-45 EFTKNG
+45 EFVKNG

-58 YGKDQSTTG
+58 YGKDQVTTG

-99 TTSSGNDSSYGIK
+99 TTASGKDSSYGIK

-119 SNINLG
+119 SNINLTG
-125 GSTTSTPTDVDLSS
+125 GSTTDVDLSS

-165 SNFALKTDIPNMS
+165 SNFALKSEIPNMS

-184 EIPSMDNVATKDEL
+184 EIPSMDNVATKDEI

-216 DLENKPTIPDTSNF
+216 DLANKPTIPDTNNF

-249 VIPEFKTINGNSIV
+249 VIPEFKTINGNSII

-322 DTEIRNLIAGKQ
+322 DTEIRGLIAGKQ

-345 PDMSNVATKGELF
+345 PDMSNVATK
-358 SGDYNDLANK
+358 
-368 PTIPDTS
+368 
-375 NFALKS
+375 
-381 EIPSMENVATKDE
+381 DE

-405 GNSIIGT
+405 GNSIVGT

-420 GQAYDDTE
+420 GKA
-428 VKNRLTAL
+428 
-436 ESKPDNDTIY
+436 Y

-454 IAGKQDSGDYA
+454 IAGKQDKLTEEQLANIDINHSTFA

-486 GLNEAE
+486 GLNEDE

-499 KLGEVET
+499 KLGEIET

>member
-45 EFTKNG
+45 EFVKNG

-58 YGKDQSTTG
+58 YGKDQVTTG

-125 GSTTSTPTDVDLSS
+125 GSSTSAPGDIDLSS

-165 SNFALKTDIPNMS
+165 SNFALKTDIP
-178 EYAKKS
+178 
-184 EIPSMDNVATKDEL
+184 SMDNVATKDEL
-198 PNMDNVATKDE
+198 PDMSNVATKDE

-237 DMSNVATKDEIP
+237 DMSNVATKDE
-249 VIPEFKTINGNSIV
+249 
-263 GTGNIT
+263 
-269 IEGGGQAYDDTEVK
+269 
-283 NRLTA
+283 L
-288 LESKPDNDTIY
+288 
-299 DDSALVGRIEALEQK
+299 
-314 EDADTIYD
+314 
-322 DTEIRNLIAGKQ
+322 
-334 DAGDYALKSEL
+334 
-345 PDMSNVATKGELF
+345 
-358 SGDYNDLANK
+358 
-368 PTIPDTS
+368 
-375 NFALKS
+375 
-381 EIPSMENVATKDE
+381 
-394 IPVIPEFKTIN
+394 PVIPEFKTIN

-428 VKNRLTAL
+428 
-436 ESKPDNDTIY
+436 
-446 DDTEIRGL
+446 IRNL
-454 IAGKQDSGDYA
+454 IRGKQDKLNEEQLANIGMDHSTFA

>member
-58 YGKDQSTTG
+58 YGKDQVTTG

-77 GKSNMVTLDYIDCFI
+77 GKSNMVTLDYIDCFT

-125 GSTTSTPTDVDLSS
+125 GSSTSSPADIDLSS

-165 SNFALKTDIPNMS
+165 SNFALKSEIPNMS

-216 DLENKPTIPDTSNF
+216 DLSNKPTIPDTSNF
-230 ALKSELP
+230 ALKSEIP
-237 DMSNVATKDEIP
+237 SMENVATKDELP

-299 DDSALVGRIEALEQK
+299 DDS
-314 EDADTIYD
+314 
-322 DTEIRNLIAGKQ
+322 EIRGLIAGKQ

-345 PDMSNVATKGELF
+345 P
-358 SGDYNDLANK
+358 
-368 PTIPDTS
+368 
-375 NFALKS
+375 
-381 EIPSMENVATKDE
+381 
-394 IPVIPEFKTIN
+394 
-405 GNSIIGT
+405 
-412 GNITIEGG
+412 
-420 GQAYDDTE
+420 
-428 VKNRLTAL
+428 
-436 ESKPDNDTIY
+436 
-446 DDTEIRGL
+446 
-454 IAGKQDSGDYA
+454 
-465 LKSELPNLDDY
+465 NLNDY

>member
-45 EFTKNG
+45 EFAKNG

-125 GSTTSTPTDVDLSS
+125 GNTTIAPGDVDLSS

-160 KPVDT
+160 QPVDT
-165 SNFALKTDIPNMS
+165 SNFALKSEIPNMT

-184 EIPSMDNVATKDEL
+184 EIPSMDNVAS
-198 PNMDNVATKDE
+198 KDE

-216 DLENKPTIPDTSNF
+216 DLTNKPTIPDTSNF

-237 DMSNVATKDEIP
+237 DMSNVATK
-249 VIPEFKTINGNSIV
+249 N
-263 GTGNIT
+263 
-269 IEGGGQAYDDTEVK
+269 
-283 NRLTA
+283 
-288 LESKPDNDTIY
+288 
-299 DDSALVGRIEALEQK
+299 
-314 EDADTIYD
+314 
-322 DTEIRNLIAGKQ
+322 
-334 DAGDYALKSEL
+334 
-345 PDMSNVATKGELF
+345 
-358 SGDYNDLANK
+358 
-368 PTIPDTS
+368 
-375 NFALKS
+375 
-381 EIPSMENVATKDE
+381 E

-436 ESKPDNDTIY
+436 ENKEDADTIY

-454 IAGKQDSGDYA
+454 IAGKQDAGDYALKSELPNMSNVATKDEIPVIPEFKTINGNSIIGTGNITIEGGGQAYDDSEIRGLIGGKQDKLSEEQLANIDIDHSTFA

>member
-125 GSTTSTPTDVDLSS
+125 GNTTISPGDVDLSS

-160 KPVDT
+160 QPVDT
-165 SNFALKTDIPNMS
+165 SNFALKSEIPNMT

-216 DLENKPTIPDTSNF
+216 DLTNKPTIPDTSNF

-237 DMSNVATKDEIP
+237 DMSNVATK
-249 VIPEFKTINGNSIV
+249 N
-263 GTGNIT
+263 
-269 IEGGGQAYDDTEVK
+269 
-283 NRLTA
+283 
-288 LESKPDNDTIY
+288 
-299 DDSALVGRIEALEQK
+299 
-314 EDADTIYD
+314 
-322 DTEIRNLIAGKQ
+322 
-334 DAGDYALKSEL
+334 
-345 PDMSNVATKGELF
+345 
-358 SGDYNDLANK
+358 
-368 PTIPDTS
+368 
-375 NFALKS
+375 
-381 EIPSMENVATKDE
+381 E

-436 ESKPDNDTIY
+436 ENKEDADTIY

-454 IAGKQDSGDYA
+454 IAGKQDAGDYALKSELPNMSNVATKDEIPVIPEFKTINGNSIIGTGNITIEGGGQAYDDTEIRNLIRGKQDKLSEEQLANIDIDHSTFA

>member
-13 EWIILRNMQPESFTN
+13 EWIILRNMQPESFAN
-28 KEVTVKLYDKN
+28 KTVTVKLYDKN

-58 YGKDQSTTG
+58 YGKDQVTTG
-67 NYRLELVENA
+67 NYRLELVENE
-77 GKSNMVTLDYIDCFI
+77 GEPNMVTLDYIDCFT

-119 SNINLG
+119 SNINLSG
-125 GSTTSTPTDVDLSS
+125 GSVTITDVDLSS

-160 KPVDT
+160 QPIDT
-165 SNFALKTDIPNMS
+165 SNFALKSEIPNMS

-184 EIPSMDNVATKDEL
+184 EIPSMENVATKDEL
-198 PNMDNVATKDE
+198 PDMSNVATKDE

-216 DLENKPTIPDTSNF
+216 DLSNKPTIPDTSNF
-230 ALKSELP
+230 ALKTDIPSM
-237 DMSNVATKDEIP
+237 DNVATKDEIP
-249 VIPEFKTINGNSIV
+249 VIPEFKTINGTSII

-269 IEGGGQAYDDTEVK
+269 IEGGGQA
-283 NRLTA
+283 
-288 LESKPDNDTIY
+288 
-299 DDSALVGRIEALEQK
+299 
-314 EDADTIYD
+314 YD

-345 PDMSNVATKGELF
+345 PDMSNVATK
-358 SGDYNDLANK
+358 D
-368 PTIPDTS
+368 
-375 NFALKS
+375 
-381 EIPSMENVATKDE
+381 
-394 IPVIPEFKTIN
+394 
-405 GNSIIGT
+405 
-412 GNITIEGG
+412 
-420 GQAYDDTE
+420 
-428 VKNRLTAL
+428 
-436 ESKPDNDTIY
+436 
-446 DDTEIRGL
+446 
-454 IAGKQDSGDYA
+454 
-465 LKSELPNLDDY
+465 ELPNLDDY

-486 GLNEAE
+486 GLNEEE

>member
-45 EFTKNG
+45 EFAKNG

-77 GKSNMVTLDYIDCFI
+77 GKSNMVTLDYIDCFT

-125 GSTTSTPTDVDLSS
+125 GNTTIAPGDVDLSS

-160 KPVDT
+160 QPVDT
-165 SNFALKTDIPNMS
+165 SNFALKSEIPNMT

-184 EIPSMDNVATKDEL
+184 EIPSMDNVAS
-198 PNMDNVATKDE
+198 KDE

-216 DLENKPTIPDTSNF
+216 DLTNKPTIPDTSNF

-237 DMSNVATKDEIP
+237 DMS
-249 VIPEFKTINGNSIV
+249 
-263 GTGNIT
+263 
-269 IEGGGQAYDDTEVK
+269 
-283 NRLTA
+283 
-288 LESKPDNDTIY
+288 
-299 DDSALVGRIEALEQK
+299 
-314 EDADTIYD
+314 
-322 DTEIRNLIAGKQ
+322 
-334 DAGDYALKSEL
+334 
-345 PDMSNVATKGELF
+345 
-358 SGDYNDLANK
+358 
-368 PTIPDTS
+368 
-375 NFALKS
+375 
-381 EIPSMENVATKDE
+381 NVATKDE

-436 ESKPDNDTIY
+436 ENKEDADTIY

-454 IAGKQDSGDYA
+454 IAGKQDAGDYA
-465 LKSELPNLDDY
+465 LKSELPNMSNVATKDEIPVIPEFKTINGNSIIGTGNITIEGGGQAYDDTEIRNLIRGKQDKLSEEQLANIDMDHSTFALKSELRNLDDY

>member
-13 EWIILRNMQPESFTN
+13 EWIILRNMQPESFAD

-77 GKSNMVTLDYIDCFI
+77 GEPNMVTLDYIDCFI

-99 TTSSGNDSSYGIK
+99 TTASGNDSSYGIK

-125 GSTTSTPTDVDLSS
+125 GSTTSAPGDVDLSS

-160 KPVDT
+160 QPIDTSNFALKSEIPNMTEYAKKSEIPSMENVATKDELFSGDYNDLTNKPTIPDT

-184 EIPSMDNVATKDEL
+184 EIP
-198 PNMDNVATKDE
+198 NMDNVATKDE
-209 LFSGDYN
+209 IPVIPEFKTINGASIIGTGNITIEGGGQAYDDTEVKNRLTA
-216 DLENKPTIPDTSNF
+216 LENKEDADTIYDDTEIRNLIAGKQDAGDY

-269 IEGGGQAYDDTEVK
+269 IEGGGQAYDDTE
-283 NRLTA
+283 
-288 LESKPDNDTIY
+288 
-299 DDSALVGRIEALEQK
+299 
-314 EDADTIYD
+314 
-322 DTEIRNLIAGKQ
+322 IRGLIRGKQ
-334 DAGDYALKSEL
+334 DKLTEEQLANIDMDHSTFALKSEL
-345 PDMSNVATKGELF
+345 PNMSNVATKDELF
-358 SGDYNDLANK
+358 SGDYNDLSNK

-381 EIPSMENVATKDE
+381 ELPDMSNVATKD
-394 IPVIPEFKTIN
+394 
-405 GNSIIGT
+405 
-412 GNITIEGG
+412 
-420 GQAYDDTE
+420 
-428 VKNRLTAL
+428 
-436 ESKPDNDTIY
+436 
-446 DDTEIRGL
+446 
-454 IAGKQDSGDYA
+454 
-465 LKSELPNLDDY
+465 ELPNLDDY

-499 KLGEVET
+499 KLGGIET

>member
-13 EWIILRNMQPESFTN
+13 EWIILRNMQPESFVD
-28 KEVTVKLYDKN
+28 KEITVKLYDKN

-45 EFTKNG
+45 DFTKNG

-58 YGKDQSTTG
+58 YGKDQTTTG

-77 GKSNMVTLDYIDCFI
+77 GEPNMVTLDYIDCFI

-125 GSTTSTPTDVDLSS
+125 GSSTSTPGDVDLSS

-160 KPVDT
+160 QPIDT
-165 SNFALKTDIPNMS
+165 SNFALKSEIPNMT

-184 EIPSMDNVATKDEL
+184 EIPSMENVATKDEL
-198 PNMDNVATKDE
+198 PDMSNVATKDE

-216 DLENKPTIPDTSNF
+216 DLSNKPTIPDTSNF
-230 ALKSELP
+230 ALKT
-237 DMSNVATKDEIP
+237 D
-249 VIPEFKTINGNSIV
+249 
-263 GTGNIT
+263 
-269 IEGGGQAYDDTEVK
+269 
-283 NRLTA
+283 
-288 LESKPDNDTIY
+288 
-299 DDSALVGRIEALEQK
+299 
-314 EDADTIYD
+314 
-322 DTEIRNLIAGKQ
+322 
-334 DAGDYALKSEL
+334 
-345 PDMSNVATKGELF
+345 
-358 SGDYNDLANK
+358 
-368 PTIPDTS
+368 
-375 NFALKS
+375 
-381 EIPSMENVATKDE
+381 IPSMENVATKDE

-428 VKNRLTAL
+428 LRNRIDAL
-436 ESKPDNDTIY
+436 EHKPDNDTIYDDSALVGRIEALEQKEDADTIY

-454 IAGKQDSGDYA
+454 IAGKQDAGDYA

-499 KLGEVET
+499 KLGGIET

>member
-13 EWIILRNMQPESFTN
+13 EWIILRNMQPESFVN

-58 YGKDQSTTG
+58 YGKDQVTTG

-99 TTSSGNDSSYGIK
+99 TTASGKDSSYGIK

-119 SNINLG
+119 SNINLTG
-125 GSTTSTPTDVDLSS
+125 GSTTDVDLSS

-165 SNFALKTDIPNMS
+165 SNFALKSEIPNMS

-184 EIPSMDNVATKDEL
+184 DIPSMENVATKDEL
-198 PNMDNVATKDE
+198 PDMDNVATKDE

-216 DLENKPTIPDTSNF
+216 DLSNKPSIPDTSNF

-237 DMSNVATKDEIP
+237 DMSNVATKDEIPSMENVATKDEIP

-269 IEGGGQAYDDTEVK
+269 IAGGGQAYDDTELR
-283 NRLTA
+283 NRIGA

-299 DDSALVGRIEALEQK
+299 DDSALIGRIEALEQK

-322 DTEIRNLIAGKQ
+322 DTEIRILIEGKQ
-334 DAGDYALKSEL
+334 DA
-345 PDMSNVATKGELF
+345 
-358 SGDYNDLANK
+358 
-368 PTIPDTS
+368 
-375 NFALKS
+375 
-381 EIPSMENVATKDE
+381 
-394 IPVIPEFKTIN
+394 
-405 GNSIIGT
+405 
-412 GNITIEGG
+412 
-420 GQAYDDTE
+420 
-428 VKNRLTAL
+428 
-436 ESKPDNDTIY
+436 
-446 DDTEIRGL
+446 
-454 IAGKQDSGDYA
+454 GDYA

-486 GLNEAE
+486 GLNENE

-499 KLGEVET
+499 KLGEIET

>member
-28 KEVTVKLYDKN
+28 REVTVKLYDKN

-77 GKSNMVTLDYIDCFI
+77 GKSNMVTLDYIDCFT

-125 GSTTSTPTDVDLSS
+125 GSSTSTPADVDLSS

-165 SNFALKTDIPNMS
+165 SNFALKSEIPNMS

-288 LESKPDNDTIY
+288 LESKPDKDTIY
-299 DDSALVGRIEALEQK
+299 DDS
-314 EDADTIYD
+314 
-322 DTEIRNLIAGKQ
+322 EIRGLIAGKQ

-345 PDMSNVATKGELF
+345 PDMS
-358 SGDYNDLANK
+358 
-368 PTIPDTS
+368 
-375 NFALKS
+375 
-381 EIPSMENVATKDE
+381 NVATKDE

-428 VKNRLTAL
+428 
-436 ESKPDNDTIY
+436 
-446 DDTEIRGL
+446 IRNL
-454 IAGKQDSGDYA
+454 IAGKQDAGDYA
-465 LKSELPNLDDY
+465 LKSELPNLNDY

>member
-13 EWIILRNMQPESFTN
+13 EWIILRNMQPESFVN
-28 KEVTVKLYDKN
+28 KEITVKLYDKN

-45 EFTKNG
+45 EFVKNG

-58 YGKDQSTTG
+58 YGKDQTTTG

-99 TTSSGNDSSYGIK
+99 TTASGNDSSYGIK

-119 SNINLG
+119 SNINLTG
-125 GSTTSTPTDVDLSS
+125 GPTTDVDLSS

-160 KPVDT
+160 QPVDT
-165 SNFALKTDIPNMS
+165 SNFALKSEIPNMS

-184 EIPSMDNVATKDEL
+184 EIPSMENVATKDEL
-198 PNMDNVATKDE
+198 PDMSNVATKDE

-230 ALKSELP
+230 ALKT
-237 DMSNVATKDEIP
+237 DIP
-249 VIPEFKTINGNSIV
+249 NM
-263 GTGNIT
+263 
-269 IEGGGQAYDDTEVK
+269 D
-283 NRLTA
+283 
-288 LESKPDNDTIY
+288 
-299 DDSALVGRIEALEQK
+299 
-314 EDADTIYD
+314 
-322 DTEIRNLIAGKQ
+322 
-334 DAGDYALKSEL
+334 
-345 PDMSNVATKGELF
+345 
-358 SGDYNDLANK
+358 
-368 PTIPDTS
+368 
-375 NFALKS
+375 
-381 EIPSMENVATKDE
+381 NVATKDE

-436 ESKPDNDTIY
+436 ESKPDKDTIYDDSALVGRIEALEQKEDADTIY

-454 IAGKQDSGDYA
+454 IAGKQDAGDYA
-465 LKSELPNLDDY
+465 LKSELPDMSNVATKDELPNLDDY

-486 GLNEAE
+486 GLNEEE

-499 KLGEVET
+499 KLGEIET